1 MQVDDD
7 DRRQEER
14 MSTALL
20 TDLRTALS
28 GAAVSDRAIDLA
40 RVGHDASHV
49 LLRPQ
54 AFVIAR
60 DTPDVARTLAVA
72 ARHGVPVT
80 FRSGGT
86 SLSGQAVTD
95 GVLLD
100 TRRGFRDVEVLD
112 DGARVRCRP
121 GATVRTVNAYLA
133 PYGRAL
139 GPDPASEAA
148 CTIGGVVADNSSG
161 MACGTTHNTYR
172 TLDSLEAVL
181 LSGTV
186 IDTALL
192 DADARFKAVEPE
204 IWEGLARLRDRVR
217 GNPDSV
223 RRIAHQYSMKNTM
236 GYGVNSFVDF
246 DEPVEILAH
255 LLVGSEG
262 TLGFISSVTFRTVPV
277 HPHISTALL
286 VFDRI
291 ETATA
296 ALPDLI
302 AAGAETAELMDAA
315 SLRVA
320 QHFPTPVDA
329 LTGLEVREHTALLVE
344 ARSSEEAE
352 LDARV
357 ADLEGVLDGLRREGV
372 LADLATPTRF
382 SADPVPRAQAWAVRK
397 GLYTAVAGA
406 RRAGST
412 ALLEDIVVPAPALTQ
427 AVRDLGEICERHG
440 YDEAVVFGHAK
451 DANLHF
457 MINPDLRDPAQVDT
471 LAAFSD
477 DLVDLV
483 LAADGSL
490 KAEHGT
496 GRVMAPFVERQF
508 GSELYAVM
516 REVKRLLDPGNTLN
530 PGVIITDDPRAHLR
544 GLKAPTPVDE
554 AVDRC
559 VECGYCEPV
568 CPSRDV
574 TTTPRQ
580 RIVLL
585 REMAAERA
593 AGRPDRAE
601 AIARDF
607 DYMAVQTCAADSLC
621 LPACPVGIDTGVVMK
636 GFRRE
641 AQTPAAQ
648 RLGAALAEHWGPTLA
663 ALRAGVTVADH
674 LPGTLLERLTAT
686 ARTLLSPDLVP
697 LVGDDLPGPGISR
710 RTSARRAPGD
720 VVLLPAC
727 LDEPF
732 GPQPGSHG
740 AAQAFLAVCDRAGI
754 TVRLPDDM
762 TGLCC
767 GTVWRSKGL
776 TDGRGRMAVRTA
788 RALLEASED
797 GRVPVVTDA
806 SSCTHGLHALPAD
819 LDAAGEHAL
828 AERVAAL
835 TILDS
840 TRYVADHVLPLLEV
854 RRTAGSAVLHPT
866 CSDRHAGDVPALQ
879 AIAAAVAEE
888 VVVPVES
895 GCCGFAGDR
904 GMLHPELTAGA
915 TARETKEVDS
925 RHYDLYLSSNR
936 TCELGMSRAT
946 GHPYRH
952 VLEAL
957 ADATS

>member
-1 MQVDDD
+1 
-7 DRRQEER
+7 

-20 TDLRTALS
+20 TDLRTALE
-28 GAAVSDRAIDLA
+28 GTAVSDRPVDLA
-40 RVGHDASHV
+40 RAAHDASHV
-49 LLRPQ
+49 LLHPQ
-54 AFVIAR
+54 AFVVAR
-60 DTPDVARTLAVA
+60 DTPDVARTLAIA
-72 ARHGVPVT
+72 SRHGVPVT

-95 GVLLD
+95 GVLID

-121 GATVRTVNAYLA
+121 GATVRTVNAHLA

-161 MACGTTHNTYR
+161 MACGTTRNTYR
-172 TLDSLEAVL
+172 TLDCLEAVL

-186 IDTALL
+186 IDTALP
-192 DADARFKAVEPE
+192 DADARLKAAEPE
-204 IWEGLARLRDRVR
+204 VWEGLARLRDRVR

-223 RRIAHQYSMKNTM
+223 RRIEHQYSMKNTM
-236 GYGVNSFVDF
+236 GYGVNSFLDF
-246 DEPVEILAH
+246 DEPVQILAH

-277 HPHISTALL
+277 HQHISTALL
-286 VFDRI
+286 VFEGI

-296 ALPDLI
+296 ALPDLVG
-302 AAGAETAELMDAA
+302 AGAETAELMDAA

-329 LTGLEVREHTALLVE
+329 LTGLEVRDHTALLVE
-344 ARSSEEAE
+344 ARAAEAGE
-352 LDARV
+352 LDEHVHR
-357 ADLEGVLDGLRREGV
+357 LEGVLDGLRHDG
-372 LADLATPTRF
+372 LLTDLAIPTRF

-412 ALLEDIVVPAPALTQ
+412 ALLEDIVVPMPALTQ
-427 AVRDLGEICERHG
+427 AVRDLGEICARHG

-457 MINPDLRDPAQVDT
+457 MINPDLRDPAQVET
-471 LAAFSD
+471 LGAFSD

-516 REVKRLLDPGNTLN
+516 REVKRLLDPTNTLN
-530 PGVIITDDPRAHLR
+530 PGVVITDDERAHLR
-544 GLKAPTPVDE
+544 ALKAPTPVDE

-580 RIVLL
+580 RIVLM
-585 REMAAERA
+585 REMAAHRA
-593 AGRPDRAE
+593 AGREDEAD
-601 AIARDF
+601 AIAKDF

-621 LPACPVGIDTGVVMK
+621 QPACPVGIDTGIVMK
-636 GFRRE
+636 GFRKD
-641 AQTPAAQ
+641 AQTPAVQ
-648 RLGAALAEHWGPTLA
+648 RVGAALADNWGPTLTG
-663 ALRAGVTVADH
+663 LRVGVGVADH
-674 LPGTLLERLTAT
+674 VPGTLLERITAT
-686 ARTLLSPDLVP
+686 ARAVLSPDLVP
-697 LVGDDLPGPGISR
+697 LVGDDLPGPGLSR
-710 RTSARRAPGD
+710 RTNARQEPGD
-720 VVLLPAC
+720 VVLLPSCIGELFAPEG
-727 LDEPF
+727 DSP
-732 GPQPGSHG
+732 G

-754 TVRLPDDM
+754 TVRLPKDM
-762 TGLCC
+762 DGLCC

-776 TDGRGRMAVRTA
+776 TEGLGQMAVRTA

-797 GRVPVVTDA
+797 GRVPVVMDA

-819 LDAAGEHAL
+819 LDAAGEYAL
-828 AERVAAL
+828 AERVAGLQIMDA
-835 TILDS
+835 
-840 TRYVADHVLPLLEV
+840 TRFVAEHVLPRLTV
-854 RRTAGSAVLHPT
+854 RRTVRSAVLHPT
-866 CSDRHAGDVPALQ
+866 CSDRHVDDIPALR
-879 AIAAAVAEE
+879 AIAEAVADE

-915 TARETKEVDS
+915 TAREAEEVDH
-925 RHYDLYLSSNR
+925 RTYDLYLSSNR

-946 GHPYRH
+946 GHTYHH

-957 ADATS
+957 ADALV